1 MYMKRNLTR
10 FFTLAATLLLSFS
23 LLGEADA
30 TAQAQIKT
38 RKNRISDFTTK
49 TTKVVLRGEDVLSSA
64 IVSEITSRW
73 RISPYE
79 FCSLEEYEKQKSSSD
94 YYFLTLTGGRT
105 PKEGDSGILA
115 LSLVKGGS
123 EQNPDPAKESLT
135 LVTFPL
141 ASDGNSS
148 GRELVLLPAAID
160 IIQEFT
166 SRAMLSD
173 KDAYSSLT
181 AYSANFA
188 KNEVSRIVFTP
199 EDVAGVSPEILSGS
213 VSASEEADD
222 IFESHEE
229 GTLVGFIVAPSS
241 PVSGQFCYKMLIDAG
256 THELCWFK
264 RERIKENGTPA
275 FTGSEIKSLGKR
287 IK

>member
-1 MYMKRNLTR
+1 MKRNVIR
-10 FFTLAATLLLSFS
+10 FFTLAAALLLSFS
-23 LLGEADA
+23 LLGTADA
-30 TAQAQIKT
+30 AAQAQIKT
-38 RKNRISDFTTK
+38 RKARISDFTTK
-49 TTKVVLRGEDVLSSA
+49 TTRVVLRGEDPLSSA

-79 FCSLEEYEKQKSSSD
+79 FCSIEEFEKQKTSSD
-94 YYFLTLTGGRT
+94 YYFLVLTGGRS

-123 EQNPDPAKESLT
+123 EQDPDPSKVSMT
-135 LVTFPL
+135 LVSFPL
-141 ASDGNSS
+141 SSAENPS

-173 KDAYSSLT
+173 KDAYSNLT
-181 AYSANFA
+181 AYSSNFS
-188 KNEVSRIVFTP
+188 KNPVSRIVLAS
-199 EDVAGVSPEILSGS
+199 EDVSGVSEGSGDS
-213 VSASEEADD
+213 GVCISEEADE
-222 IFESHEE
+222 IFERHEE
-229 GTLVGFIVAPSS
+229 GTQVGFIVAPSS
-241 PVSGQFCYKMLIDAG
+241 PVSGQYCYKMLIDAA

-264 RERIKENGTPA
+264 RERIKEDGAPA
-275 FTGSEIKSLGKR
+275 FTGSELKSFSKR